1 MMVKKALSFLL
12 MLTFLISGLPRAYAE
27 NNRDEVVKM
36 AKEQL
41 GAPYRF
47 GGTTPSGF
55 DCSGFV
61 QYVFDAVGIALP
73 RTTSEQYETGV
84 AVNKEDLLPGDL
96 VFFKN
101 TYKSGISHSGIY
113 IGNDEF
119 ISATTSQGVSI
130 ASINNPYWGP
140 KFAGGRRVIEE
151 PLPPGQFYD
160 VSPDHPAYQAISE
173 LGKAGII
180 HGFEGSYFKPDL
192 PVTRGQAAAILNRY
206 LKLPAPSTKSFSDV
220 SLGMSFAK
228 DIAAMKEAGIIF
240 GYKDGTFRPYENIT
254 RTQMAVIIDRAFRLS
269 QSPAIAGA
277 AVKYND
283 VHPSFWAYPS
293 IIAIKAVDRTEVFNS
308 SSFHGGM
315 DATRMAF
322 ASAVYSAIQAS
333 QK

>member
-1 MMVKKALSFLL
+1 MKKAFSFLL
-12 MLTFLISGLPRAYAE
+12 MLAFLIVGLPRAYAE
-27 NNRDEVVKM
+27 NSRDEVVKI

-61 QYVFDAVGIALP
+61 QYIFDKIGIELP
-73 RTTSEQYETGV
+73 RTSSEQYQVGT

-96 VFFKN
+96 VFFKG

-113 IGNDEF
+113 IGNSEF
-119 ISATTSQGVSI
+119 ISATTSQGVAV
-130 ASINNPYWGP
+130 ASMNNSYWKP
-140 KFAGGRRVIEE
+140 KFAGARRVMEE
-151 PLPPGQFYD
+151 SLPPGQFYD

-180 HGFEGSYFKPDL
+180 SGFEGAYFKPDL

-206 LKLPAPSTKSFSDV
+206 LKLPASSTKLFSDV

-228 DIAAMKEAGIIF
+228 DIAAMQKAGIIF
-240 GYKDGTFRPYENIT
+240 GYNDGTFRPYENIT
-254 RTQMAVIIDRAFRLS
+254 RTQMAVIIDRAFQLS
-269 QSPAIAGA
+269 KSPIMASTTA
-277 AVKYND
+277 KYND
-283 VHPSFWAYPS
+283 VNPGFWAYSS
-293 IIAIKAVDRTEVFNS
+293 IVAIKAVDCTGVFNRA
-308 SSFHGGM
+308 SFNGNGY
-315 DATRMAF
+315 ATRMEF
-322 ASAVYSAIQAS
+322 ASAVYGAIQAL